1 MMGGSSMKTAM
12 GSLLQSEF
20 RKRGVESIREA
31 QIGTG
36 LSRADVV
43 DWVAKAN
50 TILEVHED
58 IDLFSYSSLAMTVR
72 PSLIPTMRYWHVM
85 GVMNGLPFI

>member
-1 MMGGSSMKTAM
+1 METDIAKPLPKKVLMMGGSSMKTAM

-20 RKRGVESIREA
+20 RKRSVESIREA

-50 TILEVHED
+50 AILDEHED
-58 IDLFSYSSLAMTVR
+58 IELAYR
-72 PSLIPTMRYWHVM
+72 AIHWK
-85 GVMNGLPFI
+85 